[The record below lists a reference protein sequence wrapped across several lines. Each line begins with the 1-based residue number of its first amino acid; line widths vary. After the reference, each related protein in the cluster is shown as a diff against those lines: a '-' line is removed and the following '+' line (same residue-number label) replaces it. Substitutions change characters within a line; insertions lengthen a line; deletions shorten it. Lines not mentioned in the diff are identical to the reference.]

1 MQAIRKGDYKMIRI
15 GSRDEST
22 EPTWMLF
29 DIGKDPNE
37 QSTLNLKTPLAKNLM
52 ALLEEFRAKSIEQ
65 RMHVSRKTKL
75 SGDVAAAL
83 SSLGYM
89 DGEEEEED

>member
-1 MQAIRKGDYKMIRI
+1 
-15 GSRDEST
+15 
-22 EPTWMLF
+22 MLF

-37 QSTLNLKTPLAKNLM
+37 QSPLNLKTPLAKNLM

-65 RMHVSRKTKL
+65 RMHVSRKTEL